1 MVVGGLLVL
10 LGSLNINKE
19 RDQRKADVV
28 NDVSTG
34 LVFIITILNVVI
46 SGFGLE
52 SYPQMLKN
60 LHRED
65 IVEPWGTQ
73 MRKKYSICWENECVK
88 ILDAFGGSA
97 IYILVLI

>member
-1 MVVGGLLVL
+1 VVTLVSDYLAPQLLVGGLLVL

-19 RDQRKADVV
+19 RDQRKADVT
-28 NDVSTG
+28 NDITTG
-34 LVFIITILNVVI
+34 LVFIISIVNVII

-65 IVEPWGTQ
+65 IIEP
-73 MRKKYSICWENECVK
+73 
-88 ILDAFGGSA
+88 
-97 IYILVLI
+97 